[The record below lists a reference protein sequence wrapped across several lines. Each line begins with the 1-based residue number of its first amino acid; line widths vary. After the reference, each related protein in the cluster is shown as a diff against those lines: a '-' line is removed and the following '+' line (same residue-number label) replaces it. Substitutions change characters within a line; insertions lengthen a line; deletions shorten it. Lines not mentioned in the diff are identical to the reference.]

1 MAFTAK
7 TAYFYLVTTKDG
19 HWKWGITTQP
29 TYRKRSSNYIDCHI
43 WEEIP
48 SMDTGRRIEEM
59 VGGVVSNITRHNEE
73 DDIGQVRGMH
83 RLPHMEGISQAFPL
97 HILADIVRCAL
108 NKENWTQLQAERR
121 SAIDAVVWNRLD
133 EELPPIATRFLH
145 QWAEWEALQLPRT
158 QPEPMWV

>member
-7 TAYFYLVTTKDG
+7 TAHFYLVTTKDG
-19 HWKWGITTQP
+19 YWKWGITTQP

-48 SMDTGRRIEEM
+48 SMDVGRRIEEM

-73 DDIGQVRGMH
+73 VDIGQVRGVH
-83 RLPHMEGISQAFPL
+83 RLPHMEDISQAFPL

-108 NKENWTQLQAERR
+108 SKENWAQLQAERR

-133 EELPPIATRFLH
+133 DELPPIATRFLC
-145 QWAEWEALQLPRT
+145 QWAEWEALQPPQA
-158 QPEPMWV
+158 QPEPMWA